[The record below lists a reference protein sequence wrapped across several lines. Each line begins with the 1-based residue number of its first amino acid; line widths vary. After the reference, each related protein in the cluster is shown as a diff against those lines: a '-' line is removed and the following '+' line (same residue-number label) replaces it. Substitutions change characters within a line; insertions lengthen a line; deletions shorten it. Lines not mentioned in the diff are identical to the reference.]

1 MKWNGI
7 GDRLVRRL
15 LEEQD
20 TVFGC
25 YYAAKLGNRG
35 KVKQSGGGEETGQ
48 RHIGKDVYVTCQ
60 GTRGEFEDG
69 SEEESI
75 E

>member
-1 MKWNGI
+1 M
-7 GDRLVRRL
+7 L
-15 LEEQD
+15 LCRQM
-20 TVFGC
+20 
-25 YYAAKLGNRG
+25 GN
-35 KVKQSGGGEETGQ
+35 KVKQSGGGEKTGQ
-48 RHIGKDVYVTCQ
+48 RHIGKDVYVTRQ

>member
-1 MKWNGI
+1 MPPNGETVA
-7 GDRLVRRL
+7 RLNRAEGERR
-15 LEEQD
+15 QD
-20 TVFGC
+20 
-25 YYAAKLGNRG
+25 L
-35 KVKQSGGGEETGQ
+35 
-48 RHIGKDVYVTCQ
+48 GKDVYVTCQ